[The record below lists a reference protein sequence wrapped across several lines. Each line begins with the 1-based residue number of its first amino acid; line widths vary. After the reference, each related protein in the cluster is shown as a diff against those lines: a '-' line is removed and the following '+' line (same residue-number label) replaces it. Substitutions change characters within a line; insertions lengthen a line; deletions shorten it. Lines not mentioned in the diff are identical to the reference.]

1 MSVTELASVIGHWP
15 LSLAIAE
22 GDWAFPLIEC
32 VHVLAFTIVVGSIA
46 ALDLRLLG
54 VTARGV
60 PVSRYSAEI
69 LPITW
74 IAFGVA
80 AIAGSLLF
88 ISRAETYVVN
98 IAFRVKLLLLVAA
111 GVNMLVFH
119 TMSRKTIRQW
129 DADPVPPPAVRLA
142 GALSLLIWSAVIL
155 FGRWV
160 GFTLA
165 LN

>member
-22 GDWAFPLIEC
+22 GAWSFPLIEC

-54 VTARGV
+54 GTARGI

-74 IAFGVA
+74 IAFVIA

-88 ISRAETYVVN
+88 ISRAESYVAN
-98 IAFRVKLLLLVAA
+98 TAFRIKLLLLVAA
-111 GVNMLVFH
+111 GLNML
-119 TMSRKTIRQW
+119 
-129 DADPVPPPAVRLA
+129 
-142 GALSLLIWSAVIL
+142 
-155 FGRWV
+155 
-160 GFTLA
+160 
-165 LN
+165 